1 MRTSIIIILG
11 IVVGLAIIGGGYDS
25 FFSNV
30 GKGVEKVGE
39 SGVAKSVIDK
49 GKALISKIF
58 EKKSVSLENRP
69 ENVSKDQ
76 MQMAL
81 RIKELTDKG
90 EEITYDEYKEL
101 GGLVA
106 TYDKNWG

>member
-1 MRTSIIIILG
+1 MKGIIIFILV
-11 IVVGLAIIGGGYDS
+11 ILIGLAITGGSIGS
-25 FFSNV
+25 FIGDVKN
-30 GKGVEKVGE
+30 GAEKVGE

-58 EKKSVSLENRP
+58 EKKSATLENLP
-69 ENVSKDQ
+69 ENITKAQ

-81 RIKELTDKG
+81 RIKDLTDKG
-90 EEITYDEYKEL
+90 KDITYDEYKEL

-106 TYDKNWG
+106 SYEKNWG